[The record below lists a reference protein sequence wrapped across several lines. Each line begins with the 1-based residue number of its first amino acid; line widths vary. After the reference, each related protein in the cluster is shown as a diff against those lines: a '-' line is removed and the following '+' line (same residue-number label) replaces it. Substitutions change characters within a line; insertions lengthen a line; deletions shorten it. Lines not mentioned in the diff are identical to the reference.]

1 MQAQY
6 VPVEY
11 IHQTWPLVEKYIAS
25 ALEYSHG
32 EYTAEQAKVYLVNGQ
47 WTLFVAVDDAGALHG
62 ACAVQF
68 NNMPNDRVAF
78 VMAIGG
84 KLFTDKETWQQF
96 VELLKARGATRIE
109 GAARESIAR
118 LWKAK
123 FGFEEKYRIVGVKI

>member
-1 MQAQY
+1 MQIQY

-11 IHQTWPLVEKYIAS
+11 IHQTWPLVEGYITS

-32 EYTAEQAKVYLVNGQ
+32 EYTPEQAKVYLANGQ
-47 WTLFVAVDDAGALHG
+47 WTLYVAVDDAGSLRG
-62 ACAVQF
+62 AGAVQF

-84 KLFTDKETWQQF
+84 KLFTSQDTWQQF
-96 VELLKARGATRIE
+96 VDLLKSRGATRVE

-118 LWKAK
+118 LWKRY
-123 FGFEEKYRIVGVKI
+123 GFEEKYRIVGVAL